1 MKTIPPP
8 SAKRNHRAAL
18 ANFPI
23 LSRHW
28 PNFADEFEHAAFK
41 DGLPPAHLALRQ
53 EIDCQ
58 QSLAL
63 S

>member
-1 MKTIPPP
+1 VKTIPPTF
-8 SAKRNHRAAL
+8 AKRNHRAAL
-18 ANFPI
+18 ANFLI

-41 DGLPPAHLALRQ
+41 DGLPPEHLAPRQ
-53 EIDCQ
+53 EIDCR

>member
-53 EIDCQ
+53 EIDCRQ
-58 QSLAL
+58 NLAL